1 MNTLTIEEIQNK
13 VTDLVWLLKK
23 EGLDQ
28 KTREQ
33 YVTEL
38 LDLRG
43 KLLDKFKPIIKTIER
58 VEDEIKA
65 LKLPEGD
72 YGVIYKLLVS
82 NTETKVI
89 DNLQVF
95 KALKRE
101 GYDPLMYAKADTT
114 SPVVKNLMNTTTGL
128 YTLKPGAKKHYFK

>member
-1 MNTLTIEEIQNK
+1 MSTLSIEDIQEK
-13 VTDLVWLLKK
+13 ISDLVCLLKK
-23 EGLDQ
+23 EDLDQ
-28 KTREQ
+28 KSREQ

-38 LDLRG
+38 LNMRG

-95 KALKRE
+95 KALEKE
-101 GYDPLMYAKADTT
+101 GHDPLMYAKADTT
-114 SPVVKNLMNTTTGL
+114 SPVVKNLINTTPGL

>member
-1 MNTLTIEEIQNK
+1 MSKLSIEEIQEK
-13 VTDLVWLLKK
+13 ISDLVWLLKK
-23 EGLDQ
+23 EDLNQ
-28 KTREQ
+28 KSREQ

-38 LDLRG
+38 LNMRG

-72 YGVIYKLLVS
+72 YGQTFTLKVS

-95 KALKRE
+95 KALKKE
-101 GYDPLMYAKADTT
+101 GYDPLMYAKADTM
-114 SPVVKNLMNTTTGL
+114 SPVVKNLMNTTPGL
-128 YTLKPGAKKHYFK
+128 YTLKPGAKKHYFR